1 MALTSV
7 GAFYA
12 TVSKLLQRVF
22 IPSVDDSEIV
32 AQPIAAGET
41 LGIYPL
47 STFQAGGPPAIQA
60 LIGAPTFS
68 GRCAVVDG
76 TNTVIDAIIAD
87 PVLYS
92 DSRGACIASDKATT
106 GDKWTGSYFTRI
118 FAEYDSTRNIVAVGP
133 YKIENQVP
141 VNAGNKLIAVPVGGA
156 VWATV
161 GGKVP
166 AKGTVVV
173 TG

>member
-32 AQPIAAGET
+32 AQPIAGGET

-47 STFQAGGPPAIQA
+47 ATFQAGGPAAIQA

-68 GRCAVVDG
+68 GRCVVVDG
-76 TNTVIDAIIAD
+76 TNTVIDSVIAD

-92 DSRGACIASDKATT
+92 DPRGACIASDRATN
-106 GDKWTGSYFTRI
+106 GDKWTGSYFTRL
-118 FAEYDSTRNIVAVGP
+118 FAEYDSSRNIVAVGP
-133 YKIENQVP
+133 YKVDNPIA
-141 VNAGNKLIAVPVGGA
+141 VNAGNKLIVVPVGGA
-156 VWATV
+156 AWAKV

-166 AKGTVVV
+166 TKSAVIV